1 MLCNLAD
8 KNNKTYYFSLSVI
21 MDFLFIDDI
30 PSVLTNRGPL
40 YALNTSHL
48 IDTLVTDYIFVS
60 NVVVETLHWEING
73 FSLGGFVNIEVG
85 LVRISERS
93 QLNYSAFL
101 LYTFNHVTYNE
112 NNIGLSCKI

>member
-1 MLCNLAD
+1 M
-8 KNNKTYYFSLSVI
+8 I
-21 MDFLFIDDI
+21 FLVYSQIE
-30 PSVLTNRGPL
+30 
-40 YALNTSHL
+40 ALNTSHL
-48 IDTLVTDYIFVS
+48 IDTLVTDDIFIC

-101 LYTFNHVTYNE
+101 LYTFNHVTYNQ
-112 NNIGLSCKI
+112 NNLSLSYKNITQIFNNFLSFIVLKQYWY